1 MALGVRCLGIGG
13 GGGGGGCQVSGIDGG
28 IGGGGGGK
36 DGGNRQVGGLEAI
49 LRPKACDSALLRELE
64 LMYCFGSSCISVCRC
79 TCFCVTM
86 VCCYNPCN
94 SQTHSISDR
103 VLLSNGAIF

>member
-49 LRPKACDSALLRELE
+49 LRQKACDSALLRELE

-79 TCFCVTM
+79 NVKLGLNAM
-86 VCCYNPCN
+86 VASASSFGKSRP
-94 SQTHSISDR
+94 R
-103 VLLSNGAIF
+103 